1 MSLLPYPKRSPK
13 TISQESTILVSD
25 AQLLSQFLK
34 LKNEEAFAAIVNRY
48 GSMVFAVAVRIVRD
62 RHIAE
67 DVTQAT
73 FLLLAKD
80 AKKIKRREALSSWL
94 HGVAIRLAKKSMKRR
109 SREQVYNVVTD
120 QEVAEKSFEEIHS
133 TFEQQV
139 LDEELNRLPT
149 QYRDPLVLHY
159 LQGKTYEE
167 TAQQLGV
174 TLGAIEGRMKR
185 GKRELQL
192 RLTKRGVSLGA
203 VVAALSWSQAE
214 AAVSLQPEII
224 HTIAENGIAAFQGTA
239 FTPACS
245 PEAVFLAG
253 KELTMLTTTKIALM
267 TLALSVAAGTGWVTH
282 SGLAQEGRGR
292 AAAENSAVIQTQ
304 VDDLGSPASNRGVSN
319 SDEGGDNP
327 LSQGSGFESVLSEG
341 DRIISIGSSDSTQAD
356 LATELNSLRK
366 QLNALANSQSDPFA
380 ARDEEKF
387 QAQIR
392 KLQAD
397 LARLTKLN
405 READM
410 DLSEYGGEGMEGMME
425 NMGGDMM
432 SGMGMEMSGVS
443 SGSTIKVEKNQSPAT
458 EKIVAA
464 LDSLNKP
471 IDFIEQPISDAIE
484 YISEVY
490 EIPTIIDEQELENEG
505 LSLDEPITFEMDADT
520 IPTQDALEL
529 MLEKLDLKYIIKNG
543 VLIVTTEVGATEHS
557 ETRVYD
563 VRPLNIEDPEALTD
577 VLLHTVAPDSWAILG
592 GMGEVSFL
600 NGSLVVIQSQEVHEK
615 IEVLLNQLA
624 KQVEANSN
632 NPNWPPKKRPAQG
645 GEMGY
650 GGGGFMGSGFMGGGM
665 EGGGGR

>member
-1 MSLLPYPKRSPK
+1 MSLLPYPKRSPE
-13 TISQESTILVSD
+13 TIPQESTVLVSD

-34 LKNEEAFAAIVNRY
+34 LKNEAAFAAIVNRY
-48 GSMVFAVAVRIVRD
+48 GNMVFAVAVRIVRD

-185 GKRELQL
+185 GKRELHL

-203 VVAALSWSQAE
+203 AVAALSWSQAE

-267 TLALSVAAGTGWVTH
+267 TLALTVAAGTGWVTH
-282 SGLAQEGRGR
+282 SGIAQDGISNGS
-292 AAAENSAVIQTQ
+292 AGNSDAVQTK
-304 VDDLGSPASNRGVSN
+304 VTELGSPASNRSATI
-319 SDEGGDNP
+319 SDEVADNT
-327 LSQGSGFESVLSEG
+327 LSQASGFEGVLSEG
-341 DRIISIGSSDSTQAD
+341 DRIISIDVSDSIETD
-356 LATELNSLRK
+356 LATDLNALQE
-366 QLNALANSQSDPFA
+366 QLNALAANQSDPFA
-380 ARDEEKF
+380 SNNEDKL
-387 QAQIR
+387 QAQLR

-397 LARLTKLN
+397 LERLKKSIAKQTERKN
-405 READM
+405 PGADM
-410 DLSEYGGEGMEGMME
+410 DIFLYGGEGGEGMEAMDGGMM
-425 NMGGDMM
+425 
-432 SGMGMEMSGVS
+432 MEMTLDLQSP
-443 SGSTIKVEKNQSPAT
+443 GSVIKVEKNQSPAA

-471 IDFIEQPISDAIE
+471 VEFIDSPISEVIE
-484 YISEVY
+484 YIGEAY
-490 EIPTIIDEQELENEG
+490 GIPTIIDEQELENEG
-505 LSLDEPITFEMDADT
+505 LSLDEPITFLMDADLIST
-520 IPTQDALEL
+520 RDALEL
-529 MLEKLDLKYIIKNG
+529 MLDKLELKYIIKNG
-543 VLIVTTEVGATEHS
+543 VLIVTTEVGAEIHS

-577 VLLHTVAPDSWAILG
+577 V
-592 GMGEVSFL
+592 
-600 NGSLVVIQSQEVHEK
+600 
-615 IEVLLNQLA
+615 
-624 KQVEANSN
+624 
-632 NPNWPPKKRPAQG
+632 
-645 GEMGY
+645 
-650 GGGGFMGSGFMGGGM
+650 
-665 EGGGGR
+665 